1 MFGTDFWL
9 CDFTL
14 ISLVLKC
21 FFLHFYFSTF
31 RFSFI
36 LFGRKFIRIT
46 NSRQKSCS
54 LFEKEF
60 KAADDDGDEVK
71 KRTQI
76 KFDPKTLTTKKKIDT
91 EKKKSRQDGNSE
103 QKPNE
108 TNPTLNVL
116 VCI

>member
-1 MFGTDFWL
+1 MFF
-9 CDFTL
+9 
-14 ISLVLKC
+14 S
-21 FFLHFYFSTF
+21 LHFYFSTF

-91 EKKKSRQDGNSE
+91 EKKIKARRQ
-103 QKPNE
+103 QRTK
-108 TNPTLNVL
+108 T
-116 VCI
+116 